1 MRVSLKWL
9 KELVDV
15 DLPVEQLVD
24 QLDMTGT
31 KVERVVRTGQA
42 LERVVVGQVLVK
54 EQHPNADKLSYCRVD
69 VGAGEPLRIVC
80 GATNFAEGDKVP
92 VALVGATLPG
102 GVTIK
107 RAKLRGLESEGMMCS
122 ARELGAGSDASG
134 LLILPE
140 DAPVGASYA
149 EYTGLAD
156 TVLELE
162 VTPNRPD
169 CLSMVGVAREVGAV
183 LGADVRFPEWDLATS
198 GEPVDQAV
206 SVSVEDPELCPRY
219 TARLIRGVKIG
230 PSPDW
235 LVERIVA
242 AGARPINNVVDV
254 TNYVLFELG
263 QPLHAFDLATI
274 APSGGVARIVVR
286 RARPG
291 ERLKTLDGQDRAL
304 DAGMLVIA
312 DERGPIALAGVM
324 GGEAT
329 EVSESTVDVLLE
341 AASFD
346 RASVSKT
353 SRALGLISE
362 SSLRFERGV
371 DPELAAVAS
380 ERAAALIAELGG
392 GEVAPGIVDV
402 YTRRVEP
409 RPITLRCARMNAF
422 LGTSIAREEAAAIL
436 TRLGIAAEPSGD
448 DLACVVP
455 TFRPDLEREVDL
467 YEEVVRIWGME
478 RVPSTLPDGRE
489 RVGGLDASQKVE
501 RRIGALMRACGLN
514 EHIGLAFEDPRR
526 VELCGFEL
534 GPDEQLVELLNP
546 MTSEQSHLRVST
558 LTGLLEAVSRNQR
571 RGVGEVHLYEVGRV
585 FRTSPGRKLPK
596 ERTVVSAV
604 LCGAWDRQRWYERPR
619 PLDFFDAKGVLE
631 VLLEGLRIDRW
642 RLDASEHAWL
652 QPGRS
657 ADVVVRGEVVGWIGE
672 VAPRVL
678 QAFEIDG
685 AVAALELDVRALA
698 RASAAVVRYE
708 EIPRFPAV
716 KFDVAFVVPREVEAE
731 TVAFAI
737 RSYGKPLLADVR
749 LFDVYEDPRDARE
762 RRLPEG
768 AKSLAFALEYRAQD
782 RTLSEDEV
790 RSVHERLVERV
801 CAKVGATL
809 RA

>member
-15 DLPVEQLVD
+15 DMPVEQLVD
-24 QLDMTGT
+24 RLDMTGT
-31 KVERVVRTGQA
+31 KVERVIKTGQA
-42 LERVVVGQVLVK
+42 LDGVVVGQVLVK
-54 EQHPNADKLSYCRVD
+54 EQHPNADKLSYCQVD
-69 VGAGEPLRIVC
+69 VGAQEPLRIVC
-80 GATNFAEGDKVP
+80 GATNFSEGDKVP

-134 LLILPE
+134 LLILPK

-149 EYTGLAD
+149 EYAGLAD

-169 CLSMVGVAREVGAV
+169 CLSMAGVAREVGAV
-183 LGADVRFPEWDLATS
+183 LNRDVRFPQWDLRTS
-198 GEPVDQAV
+198 GEPVEKRV
-206 SVSVEDPELCPRY
+206 SVVVEDPDLCPRY
-219 TARLIRGVKIG
+219 TARLIRGVRIG

-235 LVERIVA
+235 LAERIVA

-274 APSGGVARIVVR
+274 AAPGGVAKVIVR
-286 RARPG
+286 RANDG
-291 ERLKTLDGQDRAL
+291 ERLRTLDGQDRVL
-304 DAGMLVIA
+304 SPDMLVIA
-312 DERGPIALAGVM
+312 DANGPVALAGVM

-329 EVSESTVDVLLE
+329 EVSERTVDVLLE

-353 SRALGLISE
+353 SRTLGLLSE

-371 DPELAAVAS
+371 DPELAARAS

-392 GEVAPGIVDV
+392 GEVAPGLIDV
-402 YTRRVEP
+402 YPSPVTHRS
-409 RPITLRCARMNAF
+409 ITLRCGRMNAF
-422 LGTSIAREEAAAIL
+422 LGTAIARDEAAAIL
-436 TRLGIAAEPSGD
+436 RRLGIASEATGE
-448 DLACVVP
+448 DLACTVP

-478 RVPSTLPDGRE
+478 RVPSTLPGGRQ
-489 RVGGLDASQKVE
+489 RVGGLDASQRIE
-501 RRIGALMRACGLN
+501 RRIGATMRAAGLN

-526 VELCGFEL
+526 VEACGFEL
-534 GPDEQLVELLNP
+534 GPDEALVELLNP
-546 MTSEQSHLRVST
+546 MSNEQSHLRVST

-571 RGVGEVHLYEVGRV
+571 RGVSDVHLYEVGRV
-585 FRTSPGRKLPK
+585 FRTSSGRKLPK
-596 ERTVVSAV
+596 ERTVLGAV
-604 LCGAWDRQRWYERPR
+604 LSGSWDRQQWYERPR

-631 VLLEGLRIDRW
+631 ALFESLRIERW
-642 RLDASEHAWL
+642 RLDAAEHAWL

-657 ADVVVRGEVVGWIGE
+657 ADVVVRGEVIGWLGE
-672 VAPRVL
+672 VAPHVL
-678 QAFEIDG
+678 KTFEVDG
-685 AVAALELDVRALA
+685 AVAAFEVDVRALV
-698 RASAAVVRYE
+698 RAGGSVARYE

-716 KFDVAFVVPREVEAE
+716 KLDVALVVPREVAAE
-731 TVAFAI
+731 TVASAI
-737 RSYGKPLLADVR
+737 RSFGKPLLADVR
-749 LFDVYEDPRDARE
+749 LFDVYEDPHGAQQ

-768 AKSLAFALEYRAQD
+768 TKSLTFSLEYRAAD

-790 RSVHERLVERV
+790 RAVHDRLVERV